1 MSVELPN
8 ELVWVLGAIGV
19 VWPNVDEDQLRA
31 MADQFRQIAGDLED
45 QHSGAMQ
52 SVEQMLGMNS
62 SQSLEIFQALWSK
75 VSGRHLKQLGEGIK
89 VLAEAISIGADIIE
103 GMKVAAIGEFVAFV
117 AQTAAVAAESVATL
131 GLGAGAEAVV
141 VETTRTIV
149 KGIIDQA
156 IAQVGQQFK
165 QAMMAPIL
173 DTLMSAA
180 EDLGAQLLGDA
191 LGVSQCVEIT
201 TFAGANHRFEGYGG
215 GAGYQGVADRLR
227 AAGPGSAAI
236 VQVDWPKIDQT
247 TGQPV
252 IDPQTQRPM
261 TEGGHA
267 FNAVNVGGKVVWVD
281 MQTNTVS
288 ENPINAS
295 PDPGHVWSIALDGK
309 GKPVP

>member
-31 MADQFRQIAGDLED
+31 MADQFRQIADDLED

-75 VSGRHLKQLGEGIK
+75 VSGQHLKQLGEGIK

-103 GMKVAAIGEFVAFV
+103 GMKIAAIGEFAAFV

-131 GLGAGAEAVV
+131 GLGSGAEAVV

-156 IAQVGQQFK
+156 IAQVTQQLK

-173 DTLMSAA
+173 DTFMSAA
-180 EDLGAQLLGDA
+180 EDLGEQLLGDA
-191 LGVSQCVEIT
+191 LGVSQGVDFSALES
-201 TFAGANHRFEGYGG
+201 AAKG
-215 GAGYQGVADRLR
+215 GAEQGLSTLVGQAKETI
-227 AAGPGSAAI
+227 ANPTGQVSALLGGRGL
-236 VQVDWPKIDQT
+236 QTEQQT
-247 TGQPV
+247 TDTTSRVSDLLAGR
-252 IDPQTQRPM
+252 TQ
-261 TEGGHA
+261 
-267 FNAVNVGGKVVWVD
+267 
-281 MQTNTVS
+281 
-288 ENPINAS
+288 
-295 PDPGHVWSIALDGK
+295 
-309 GKPVP
+309 